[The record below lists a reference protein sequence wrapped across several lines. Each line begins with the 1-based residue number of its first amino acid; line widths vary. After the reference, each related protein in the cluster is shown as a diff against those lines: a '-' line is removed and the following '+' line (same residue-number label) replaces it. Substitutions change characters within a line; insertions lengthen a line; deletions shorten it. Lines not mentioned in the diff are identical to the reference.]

1 MENRVKLLRIKMLL
15 NREQISVIIMGRHKK
30 IGSGKGDLSA
40 STLEMETQ
48 VARWAVI
55 LARHE
60 ITIGFTPIG
69 KYLTINFII

>member
-1 MENRVKLLRIKMLL
+1 
-15 NREQISVIIMGRHKK
+15 MGRHKK